1 VTASRQPEQ
10 TETADVDEP
19 AEVNEP
25 AEADEPAASGRTFA
39 PDFITELFR
48 NPLDPGYA
56 AAAARRKERGQPSAA
71 SRFSGGAARTVV
83 LVAAGF
89 LLAIAY
95 HQTIAAHPQAT
106 QIRNNLVND
115 VKARQA
121 ETDAMQRQADQ
132 LRDQVSRQREQ
143 ALAGT
148 DTTNL
153 RNLEAQAGV
162 VKVHGN
168 GVVVQLTDAPDQID
182 PVTGKAS
189 QNLGKVQDRDLQAVC
204 NQLWH
209 DGAEAIAINGERLTA
224 TSTIRAAGET
234 ILVDFRPIMSP
245 YEVSAIGPSDLDRRF
260 SDSSTGELFRELVTD
275 YHMQVSVKR
284 QDDLTL
290 PAAADPQLH
299 FAQPVPGPSASSAS
313 PGQPQSP
320 VPSSSGGR

>member
-1 VTASRQPEQ
+1 VTAGPDDR
-10 TETADVDEP
+10 P
-19 AEVNEP
+19 AGPGAGRRP
-25 AEADEPAASGRTFA
+25 AFA
-39 PDFITELFR
+39 PDFVTELFR

-56 AAAARRKERGQPSAA
+56 EAAARRAARGRPSAA
-71 SRFSGGAARTVV
+71 SRAGGLSARTVI

-106 QIRNNLVND
+106 EIRNNLVRD

-121 ETDAMQRQADQ
+121 ETDAMQRRADG
-132 LRDQVSRQREQ
+132 LRDQVSKQRET

-148 DTTNL
+148 DTGAL
-153 RNLEAQAGV
+153 RTLESRVGV
-162 VKVHGN
+162 VKVRGD
-168 GVVVQLTDAPDQID
+168 GVVIRLTDAPTQVD

-189 QNLGKVQDRDLQAVC
+189 RNLGRVQDRDLQAVC

-224 TSTIRAAGET
+224 TSTIRLAGET
-234 ILVDFRPIMSP
+234 ILVDFRPVMSP
-245 YEVSAIGPSDLDRRF
+245 YEVDAIGPADLDKRF
-260 SDSSTGELFRELVTD
+260 SGSSTGQMFRDLVTD

-284 QDDLTL
+284 QRNLTL

-299 FAQPVPGPSASSAS
+299 FATPVTGPSASTPQS
-313 PGQPQSP
+313 PQPRSP
-320 VPSSSGGR
+320 VPSSPGGR